1 MQTIENAKEGSMK
14 IVISGASGLVG
25 GALCKSLSSQ
35 GHEVIKLVRRDAG
48 PGSIKWDPNEGKL
61 DGQQLEGCDAVI
73 NLAGEPVAQRWND
86 EIKAKIK
93 ESRVKA
99 TKLLADTIS
108 GLKNPPKVF
117 ISASAIGYY
126 GDKGDATVTESS
138 SVGLDFLSEVC
149 RAWEEATSAASN
161 RGIRTVNLR
170 IGVALSP
177 KGGALAKMLPPFMM
191 GGGGI
196 LGTGRQYMSWVSLDD
211 LVGVVNFALQ
221 NESVKGPV
229 NVVAPNP
236 VTNAEFTKVLG
247 KVIGRPTIFPVPAFG
262 LKLLFGQMAEEML
275 LTGSKVLPEK
285 LESAGYKFQY
295 PTLEPALKHALQ
307 N

>member
-1 MQTIENAKEGSMK
+1 M
-14 IVISGASGLVG
+14 
-25 GALCKSLSSQ
+25 
-35 GHEVIKLVRRDAG
+35 
-48 PGSIKWDPNEGKL
+48 
-61 DGQQLEGCDAVI
+61 
-73 NLAGEPVAQRWND
+73 
-86 EIKAKIK
+86 
-93 ESRVKA
+93 
-99 TKLLADTIS
+99 
-108 GLKNPPKVF
+108 
-117 ISASAIGYY
+117 
-126 GDKGDATVTESS
+126 
-138 SVGLDFLSEVC
+138 
-149 RAWEEATSAASN
+149 
-161 RGIRTVNLR
+161 NLR